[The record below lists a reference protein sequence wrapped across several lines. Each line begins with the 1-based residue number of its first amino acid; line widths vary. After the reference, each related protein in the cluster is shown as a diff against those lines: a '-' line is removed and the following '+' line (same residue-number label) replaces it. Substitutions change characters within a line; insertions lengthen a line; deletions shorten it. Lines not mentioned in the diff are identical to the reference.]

1 MVAGVIVIDCWL
13 SRLGVGELETSGDSG
28 VSVFEE
34 VVE

>member
-13 SRLGVGELETSGDSG
+13 SRLCVGELGASGDGG

-34 VVE
+34 AVE